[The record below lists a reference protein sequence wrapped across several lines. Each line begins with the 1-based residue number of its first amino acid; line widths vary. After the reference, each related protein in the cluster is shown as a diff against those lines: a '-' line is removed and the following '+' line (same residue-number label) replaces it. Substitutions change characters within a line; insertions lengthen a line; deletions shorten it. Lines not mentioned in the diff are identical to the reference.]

1 MDSLGEQA
9 LRYATEPT
17 YEGLYQILL
26 RFHLLGEDLYSFL
39 MKCLVHE
46 YTLPL
51 TLETNNM
58 QVLGKIFAEA
68 ENNTKIGDLLKYML
82 NIESSIGIRFLIYC
96 LQTTPGLY
104 NKFSDKLERDLKS
117 GMEDLSLQS
126 LSWIFRKV
134 FSLFYPLITS
144 NIIHFYLQIA
154 TIDQIHQLELD
165 IYNGCYII
173 IGDKLGPILE
183 SSAEF
188 TSTEQI
194 YLWKIISAEIS
205 PEKLDLILDIFHT
218 NLCTQWDALSGLL
231 HYLLSYVSFINTDH
245 VKVLLS
251 FPAKNFKNA
260 IILVLTQVSSEI
272 IEEAINFILL
282 KSQFQGQI
290 NLLKHLKLWVEM
302 EGKLGEIVKTKNLQN
317 LLSSTLHSLS
327 SDYFKEFSNLLE
339 PKQLFPR

>member
-1 MDSLGEQA
+1 MALMDSLGEQA

-126 LSWIFRKV
+126 LS
-134 FSLFYPLITS
+134 
-144 NIIHFYLQIA
+144 
-154 TIDQIHQLELD
+154 
-165 IYNGCYII
+165 
-173 IGDKLGPILE
+173 
-183 SSAEF
+183 
-188 TSTEQI
+188 
-194 YLWKIISAEIS
+194 
-205 PEKLDLILDIFHT
+205 
-218 NLCTQWDALSGLL
+218 
-231 HYLLSYVSFINTDH
+231 
-245 VKVLLS
+245 
-251 FPAKNFKNA
+251 
-260 IILVLTQVSSEI
+260 
-272 IEEAINFILL
+272 
-282 KSQFQGQI
+282 
-290 NLLKHLKLWVEM
+290 
-302 EGKLGEIVKTKNLQN
+302 
-317 LLSSTLHSLS
+317 
-327 SDYFKEFSNLLE
+327 
-339 PKQLFPR
+339 